1 MRAKQRAR
9 RAVALMPIFPKPYA
23 DLVQKLRVPI
33 GIVVAAGFGWF
44 AHPSVVS
51 LLAGLPL
58 AAAGLVLRGWAA
70 GHLRK
75 NQKLTTSGPYAW
87 VRNPLYVGTLV
98 AAGGCLIAASQPVLA
113 WVTLVAFLLIY
124 TPVVEQEEQ
133 HLRKLFPEYE
143 EYARRVPQF
152 VPRLPRDS
160 SEQVFSYAIY
170 QQNKE
175 YKALWGL
182 LWAYAFLILKAYFAS
197 R

>member
-1 MRAKQRAR
+1 
-9 RAVALMPIFPKPYA
+9 MPIFPKPYA
-23 DLVQKLRVPI
+23 DLVQKLRVLI
-33 GIVVAAGFGWF
+33 GLVVVAGFGWF
-44 AHPSVVS
+44 AHPSALSMLV
-51 LLAGLPL
+51 GLPL
-58 AAAGLVLRGWAA
+58 AASGLALRAWAA

-87 VRNPLYVGTLV
+87 VRNPLYGGTLLAV
-98 AAGGCLIAASQPVLA
+98 GGCLIAASQPVLA
-113 WVTLVAFLLIY
+113 WVTLAAFLLIY

-152 VPRLPRDS
+152 LPRLPR
-160 SEQVFSYAIY
+160 ENPGQGFSCAIY

-175 YKALWGL
+175 YKALLGL
-182 LWAYAFLILKAYFAS
+182 LWAYAFLALKAWFAS

>member
-1 MRAKQRAR
+1 
-9 RAVALMPIFPKPYA
+9 MPIFPKPYA

-33 GIVVAAGFGWF
+33 GLVVAAGFGWF
-44 AHPSVVS
+44 AHPSGLS
-51 LLAGLPL
+51 MLAGMPL
-58 AAAGLVLRGWAA
+58 AASGLALRAWAA

-87 VRNPLYVGTLV
+87 VRNPLYVGTLL
-98 AAGGCLIAASQPVLA
+98 AAGGCLIAASQPVLG
-113 WVTLVAFLLIY
+113 WVTLAAFVLIY

-133 HLRKLFPEYE
+133 HLRKLFPEYD

-152 VPRLPRDS
+152 LPRLPRAKS
-160 SEQVFSYAIY
+160 GQEFSYAIY

-175 YKALWGL
+175 YKALLGL
-182 LWAYAFLILKAYFAS
+182 LWAYAFLVLKAFLAS

>member
-1 MRAKQRAR
+1 
-9 RAVALMPIFPKPYA
+9 MPIFPKPYA

-44 AHPSVVS
+44 AHPSVGS

-58 AAAGLVLRGWAA
+58 AVTGLVLRGWAA

-87 VRNPLYVGTLV
+87 VRNPLYVGTLL
-98 AAGGCLIAASQPVLA
+98 AAGGCLIAAAQPVLA

-152 VPRLPRDS
+152 VPRLPHDR

-182 LWAYAFLILKAYFAS
+182 LWAYAFLIVKAYIAG

>member
-1 MRAKQRAR
+1 MRAKRRAR
-9 RAVALMPIFPKPYA
+9 RAFALMPIFPKPYA

-44 AHPSVVS
+44 AHPSPMS

-98 AAGGCLIAASQPVLA
+98 AAGGCLIAAAQPVLA

-152 VPRLPRDS
+152 VPRLPRDG
-160 SEQVFSYAIY
+160 SEQLFSYAIY

>member
-1 MRAKQRAR
+1 
-9 RAVALMPIFPKPYA
+9 MPLFPKPYA

-33 GIVVAAGFGWF
+33 GLVVAASFGWF
-44 AHPSVVS
+44 AHPSTRS
-51 LLAGLPL
+51 LLYGLPL
-58 AAAGLVLRGWAA
+58 GAAGLALRAWAA

-75 NQKLTTSGPYAW
+75 NQNLTTSGPYAW

-98 AAGGCLIAASQPVLA
+98 AVGGCLIAAAQPVLA
-113 WVTLVAFLLIY
+113 WVTLAAFLLIY

-152 VPRLPRDS
+152 IPSLPRGS
-160 SEQVFSYAIY
+160 SAQRFSYAIY
-170 QQNKE
+170 QRNKE
-175 YKALWGL
+175 YKALLGL
-182 LWAYAFLILKAYFAS
+182 LWAYAFLVLKAIFAS